1 VSRLE
6 TRGTN
11 VNDLS
16 DIIIRLDVSEPSP
29 VDDAYLDETRGILPQ
44 AMESASVMAGFVA
57 SVRLHVVLERAYVD
71 DIGLD
76 DLG

>member
-1 VSRLE
+1 
-6 TRGTN
+6 
-11 VNDLS
+11 
-16 DIIIRLDVSEPSP
+16 
-29 VDDAYLDETRGILPQ
+29 LPQ